1 MALGEII
8 QNIATG
14 GAALLGITY
23 LIGGLIVNL
32 NLSRRGV
39 VEYQVLKVKYLAV
52 GMIFLFHF
60 VGIVAVTSVPAF
72 LIFYYVRNI
81 VAIQLTSILSILG
94 SLVLLYVWTR
104 YPSNTKSILGTQGF
118 WAINAVLTQLFPM
131 LMLYYE
137 IWAPRGGLERI
148 SNLILAVL
156 VVGLG
161 VVAQIYH
168 YSSFYYGRPS
178 SLRPL
183 DTIGMGIPTRVH
195 LLCDEKFASAL
206 AELGLPVEKD
216 IIRDVYLID
225 ETDVHY
231 IVGTA
236 QVPGGEGN
244 NETYKIDKSLIKV
257 ILHKFDAVSRVEE
270 NTVSQTRKRSSKQH
284 LRE

>member
-1 MALGEII
+1 MTFVDFI

-52 GMIFLFHF
+52 GMIFLFHL
-60 VGIVAVTSVPAF
+60 VGIVAVTSLPAF
-72 LIFYYVRNI
+72 LVFIYVRNY
-81 VAIQLTSILSILG
+81 VLIQFTSILSILG

-104 YPSNTKSILGTQGF
+104 HPSNTKSAVGTAWF
-118 WAINAVLTQLFPM
+118 WAINAVLTLFFPM
-131 LMLYYE
+131 LMLFYE
-137 IWAPRGGLERI
+137 IFAPRGGLERA

-156 VVGLG
+156 VVALG

-168 YSSFYYGRPS
+168 YSAFYYGRPS
-178 SLRPL
+178 SIRTL
-183 DTIGMGIPTRVH
+183 DPIGMGIPTRVN
-195 LLCDEKFASAL
+195 LLCDEKYASAL
-206 AELGLPVEKD
+206 SELGLPIQKN

-231 IVGTA
+231 MVGTA
-236 QVPGGEGN
+236 QVPGGDGKG
-244 NETYKIDKSLIKV
+244 ETYKIDKSLVKV
-257 ILHKFDAVSRVEE
+257 ILHKSGPLEKAVEIQERE
-270 NTVSQTRKRSSKQH
+270 TKKRSPKG
-284 LRE
+284 